1 MCRTVRKL
9 RSIYTSIPYIITKQS
24 VFLIFVRSLLDNT
37 ETVRSPRDI
46 KKVSSLTQE
55 EVNLANFDSIILG
68 LFNLI
73 TYLDIETVFIQESIF
88 IKEINQDLASGVI
101 TRSAG
106 NINKKKSNETS
117 IEEIMEQ
124 YIDLDDILDERT
136 VQFS

>member
-9 RSIYTSIPYIITKQS
+9 RLIYTSILYIITKQS

-106 NINKKKSNETS
+106 NKNKKKSNETS

-124 YIDLDDILDERT
+124 YIDLDDLLDERT

>member
-1 MCRTVRKL
+1 M
-9 RSIYTSIPYIITKQS
+9 
-24 VFLIFVRSLLDNT
+24 
-37 ETVRSPRDI
+37 RSPRDI

-88 IKEINQDLASGVI
+88 IKEINQDLASGII

-124 YIDLDDILDERT
+124 YIDLDDLLDERT

>member
-9 RSIYTSIPYIITKQS
+9 RLIYTSILYIITKQS

-124 YIDLDDILDERT
+124 YIDLDDLLDERT